1 MSLDRG
7 WRGGLTVV
15 GGTALLIAL
24 LACPAMGEEVVP
36 EYQLKAEFME
46 RFTRFIEWPAA
57 SPVNDAQTPF
67 AICVAGEDPFGPF
80 LRNLAAT
87 RRIKSK
93 SIAIRTV
100 STGGTFDGCHIL
112 FIPSSERAHAAEI
125 VRRTSDRPI
134 LTVSDSNGLGEAGV
148 MINFYEA
155 ADKVRFE
162 INAHSAEKS
171 GLRISS
177 KLLKLARVVGEE

>member
-7 WRGGLTVV
+7 WRGGFTVV
-15 GGTALLIAL
+15 SGTALLIAL
-24 LACPAMGEEVVP
+24 LACPVMGEEVVP

-57 SPVNDAQTPF
+57 SPVNDEKTPF
-67 AICVAGEDPFGPF
+67 AICVAGDDPFGPF

-87 RRIKSK
+87 RRIKTK
-93 SIAIRTV
+93 TIAVRPV
-100 STGGTFDGCHIL
+100 STSASFDGCHIL
-112 FIPSSERAHAAEI
+112 FIPAAERAHAADI

-134 LTVSDSNGLGEAGV
+134 LTVSESNGLGQAGV
-148 MINFYEA
+148 MINFFEA

-162 INAHSAEKS
+162 INPRSAEKS

-177 KLLKLARVVGEE
+177 KLLKLAKVVGEE